1 MGQLAVTIA
10 GRIYRLA
17 CDEGE
22 EARLG
27 DLAQLVDAKI
37 SGLRQRFG
45 ELGDQRLIIMAA
57 ITLADERAEAKDRVS
72 ELEAEIATLKA
83 AHSAAAQGREGWAG
97 QVAASLGEAALRIE
111 QVAQE
116 LNDSSRE

>member
-10 GRIYRLA
+10 GRVYRLA

-37 SGLRQRFG
+37 AGLRQRFG
-45 ELGDQRLIIMAA
+45 EIGDQRLIIMAA
-57 ITLADERAEAKDRVS
+57 ITLADEWAEVNDRIK
-72 ELEAEIATLKA
+72 ELETDLARLKA
-83 AHSAAAQGREGWAG
+83 AHSAAAHGRNGWAE
-97 QVAASLGEAALRIE
+97 QVATFLGEAAKRIE
-111 QVAQE
+111 QVAKD
-116 LNDSSRE
+116 LNNSSRE